1 MPLNTQ
7 SLARVLAAETTV
19 SAVITSNTA
28 FTLPS
33 AANMAGKLYT
43 IYNPSASTANVLV
56 NASDASLVVTVQPGT
71 AAVVTPISDTPVTN
85 AAWMVVSVGLSPATA
100 SLPGIVNT
108 AAQTFAGVK
117 TFSNGVAAGAVA
129 GKYLGS
135 QYASGTPG
143 GNNQVQSTFT
153 LPTNTKMVEIR
164 VAGDSFAG
172 VAGTHNGFYSAIF
185 SVDSANRFFV
195 FNDVNHSGAQ
205 GFVATY
211 SAGIITVQNKAGM
224 ASNQSGDTLFVA
236 WG

>member
-1 MPLNTQ
+1 M
-7 SLARVLAAETTV
+7 AAL
-19 SAVITSNTA
+19 SAKRNSQI
-28 FTLPS
+28 
-33 AANMAGKLYT
+33 
-43 IYNPSASTANVLV
+43 AS
-56 NASDASLVVTVQPGT
+56 
-71 AAVVTPISDTPVTN
+71 
-85 AAWMVVSVGLSPATA
+85 ATA
-100 SLPGIVNT
+100 SVAGLVDT
-108 AAQTFAGVK
+108 TTQTFAGAK

-135 QYASGTPG
+135 QYASGSPG